1 MRVARFRALTHTR
14 FWVWQVLHLPVE
26 MRVARLRALTLY
38 FYGSYIRKTSHVK
51 MRLVRLSTLTRNV
64 RTGREV
70 WDYMGRNVKKRST
83 TSESEW
89 LEKMNKL
96 ELMLEHDYSDVVPM
110 HLDWSDE

>member
-1 MRVARFRALTHTR
+1 
-14 FWVWQVLHLPVE
+14 
-26 MRVARLRALTLY
+26 
-38 FYGSYIRKTSHVK
+38 

-110 HLDWSDE
+110 HPDWSNEDYGRFLAQKMEEGKEQLKYL

>member
-1 MRVARFRALTHTR
+1 M
-14 FWVWQVLHLPVE
+14 E

-70 WDYMGRNVKKRST
+70 WDYMGRNVKNRST

-110 HLDWSDE
+110 TLIGATRIMDDFSHKKWKKEKNN